1 MIPAANNI
9 FFTLAVLGQV
19 GIAILIIARLAKKNL
34 PFIRNRV
41 LLLSFLVALAAVLGS
56 LFYSEVAGYP
66 PCELCWYQRIF
77 MFPQVFILG
86 LALIKKDLS
95 VTPYIKTLAVV
106 GGLIAAYQTLLQM
119 DLVPA
124 LLCSAAT
131 VNCAQRFVMNFG
143 YITLP
148 VMSLTA
154 FLLLIIISFFENKRI
169 I

>member
-1 MIPAANNI
+1 MISAANNI
-9 FFTLAVLGQV
+9 FFILAVLGQV

-86 LALIKKDLS
+86 LALIKKDIA
-95 VTPYIKTLAVV
+95 VIPYVKTLSIV
-106 GGLIAAYQTLLQM
+106 GALVAGYQSLLQM
-119 DLVPA
+119 NLVPS
-124 LLCSAAT
+124 LLCSAT
-131 VNCAQRFVMNFG
+131 TPSCAQRFVMGFG

-154 FLLLIIISFFENKRI
+154 FLLLILILSFRENK
-169 I
+169 